1 MGFFDLNIPYRESDR
16 HAVDKPS
23 LRGRR
28 LKLALKAMELGYT
41 GVAYNRTLTGVMSES
56 DRCSIVLF
64 PISTLTPS
72 SSSFFAS
79 VKFHRDI
86 LHVAGTAPFRQYT
99 RLTVVVTNSSQ
110 ALALNSGNPVLRSYD
125 IVAVRPTRQ
134 DAFDQACQTSE
145 VDMIS
150 IDFSKMD
157 SFSFRLRQPMIKAA
171 IKRGL
176 YFEITYSDLIGDAE
190 SKRKM
195 ISNCKLLVDWTRG
208 KNLIICSD
216 ASSATELRG
225 PQDVA
230 NLFFMLGL
238 SRERAKAAISSNC
251 RSLLANAI
259 RKKHFYKEA
268 VKVEEV
274 PSGGQSNTSKSVF
287 DDWLK
292 WDPISSGQ
300 GDVLLEDME
309 KSFSISKT
317 VKENVK
323 TIHFTSNLNGLPAH
337 GLQIKDL
344 VYVNKADLELCDVDK
359 RALPVVETEG
369 GASDEKL
376 EKQIANT
383 LHEQHHSLLKKEGG
397 LGNLSNEPEGVVE
410 LPECQTSPSGASN
423 IYANSD
429 CQDSEVLL
437 GYVVDAKLALLPL
450 PGRDQVSIEVAQ
462 EEYQISGLGDSS
474 PLSLP
479 TFSVNSADS
488 EEILKTSNDLEQN
501 TVASETQLKDHPSPV
516 QQGNCL
522 HGGGRVH
529 ITKSNT
535 FTIDNHIT
543 VELSNPLN
551 KSSSSIFPLDPCTEN
566 LLEMGAC
573 ANEGNRMDEIHNKNA
588 IENTQEYP
596 FASPHIYEDGYV
608 EGGECSK
615 ITDSSMKF
623 GVGSPLEGSSNMIT
637 NFDEP
642 TTDDVR
648 VELKQIDSVPD
659 CQDFAK
665 SRAGTNKRKGKLPH
679 QPFLFPFKRYM
690 KSKPSKKKPRK

>member
-1 MGFFDLNIPYRESDR
+1 MGFFDLNISYRESDR

-86 LHVAGTAPFRQYT
+86 LHVAGAAPFRQYT
-99 RLTVVVTNSSQ
+99 RLTVVVANSAQ

-125 IVAVRPTRQ
+125 IVSVRPTRQ
-134 DAFDQACQTSE
+134 DAFDQACQNSE

-216 ASSATELRG
+216 ASSASELRG

-230 NLFFMLGL
+230 NLFFLLGL
-238 SRERAKAAISSNC
+238 SRERAKAALSSNC

-268 VKVEEV
+268 VKVEEI
-274 PSGGQSNTSKSVF
+274 PSGGQSHTSKSVF

-300 GDVLLEDME
+300 GAVLFEDME

-317 VKENVK
+317 VKESVK
-323 TIHFTSNLNGLPAH
+323 TINFTSNLNGLPAH
-337 GLQIKDL
+337 GFQIKDL
-344 VYVNKADLELCDVDK
+344 VYANKASLEPCDVDK

-369 GASDEKL
+369 GASDKKL
-376 EKQIANT
+376 EKQVAKT
-383 LHEQHHSLLKKEGG
+383 LHEQHHSLLKNEDGP
-397 LGNLSNEPEGVVE
+397 GNLNNEPEGVVE
-410 LPECQTSPSGASN
+410 LPEGQTSPSGN
-423 IYANSD
+423 IYANSY
-429 CQDSEVLL
+429 CQDSEVQL
-437 GYVVDAKLALLPL
+437 GYVPDAKLALPPL
-450 PGRDQVSIEVAQ
+450 LGRDQVSVDVAQ
-462 EEYQISGLGDSS
+462 GEYQISGSGDSS
-474 PLSLP
+474 TLSFP

-488 EEILKTSNDLEQN
+488 EEIIKTSNDLEHN
-501 TVASETQLKDHPSPV
+501 TVASETQIKDPPSPV
-516 QQGNCL
+516 QQGNFL
-522 HGGGRVH
+522 HSGGQVH

-535 FTIDNHIT
+535 LAIDNHVT

-551 KSSSSIFPLDPCTEN
+551 KSSSSIFPLDPGTEN

-573 ANEGNRMDEIHNKNA
+573 ANEGNRMDEIHNKSA
-588 IENTQEYP
+588 IETTQEYP
-596 FASPHIYEDGYV
+596 LASPHTSYEDGYG
-608 EGGECSK
+608 EGGQCSK
-615 ITDSSMKF
+615 ITDGSIKF
-623 GVGSPLEGSSNMIT
+623 GVGSLLEGSSNMIT

-642 TTDDVR
+642 TNDDVM
-648 VELKQIDSVPD
+648 VELKPIDFVPD
-659 CQDFAK
+659 CQGFAK
-665 SRAGTNKRKGKLPH
+665 SRAGINKRKRKSPH